1 MISVQAPALLGGIQV
16 ATTSHR
22 GWTPEEL
29 AQRAADKIVYVG
41 DQSHP
46 AVQAQAR
53 AFKAQI
59 EQVVLFYIKEA
70 IDQDRVTLRNRLIN
84 AGHPELVKLLEN

>member
-22 GWTPEEL
+22 GWSPEEL
-29 AQRAADKIVYVG
+29 APRAADKIVYVG
-41 DQSHP
+41 DKSHP

-70 IDQDRVTLRNRLIN
+70 IEQDRVTLRNRLIN

>member
-1 MISVQAPALLGGIQV
+1 MISVQAPALLGSIQV

-46 AVQAQAR
+46 TVQAQAR
-53 AFKAQI
+53 AFK
-59 EQVVLFYIKEA
+59 EQVRHVVLFYLKEA
-70 IDQDRVTLRNRLIN
+70 VEQDRVTLKHRLTE
-84 AGHPELVKLLEN
+84 AGHPDLAKLLEI

>member
-22 GWTPEEL
+22 GWTPDEL

-53 AFKAQI
+53 AFK
-59 EQVVLFYIKEA
+59 EQVRHVVLFYLKEA
-70 IDQDRVTLRNRLIN
+70 IEQDRVTLKNRLTE
-84 AGHPELVKLLEN
+84 AGHPDLAKLLEK

>member
-1 MISVQAPALLGGIQV
+1 MISVQSPVLLGGIQV

-29 AQRAADKIVYVG
+29 SQRAADKIIHVG

-46 AVQAQAR
+46 ALQAQAR
-53 AFKAQI
+53 AFK
-59 EQVVLFYIKEA
+59 EQVRHVVLFYLKEA
-70 IDQDRVTLRNRLIN
+70 IEQDRITLKHRLIE
-84 AGHPELVKLLEN
+84 AGHPDLAKFLEN

>member
-16 ATTSHR
+16 ATTHHR

-53 AFKAQI
+53 AFK
-59 EQVVLFYIKEA
+59 EQVRHVVLFYLKEA
-70 IDQDRVTLRNRLIN
+70 VEQDRITLKHRMIE
-84 AGHPELVKLLEN
+84 AGHPDLAKLLES